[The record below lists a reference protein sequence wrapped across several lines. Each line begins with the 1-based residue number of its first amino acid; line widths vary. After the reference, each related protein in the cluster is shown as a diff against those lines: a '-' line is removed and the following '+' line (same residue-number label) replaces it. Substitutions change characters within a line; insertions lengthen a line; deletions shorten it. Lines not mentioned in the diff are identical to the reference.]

1 MMVIVSNYNVNSIFW
16 TGNATAPAPTWQ
28 VVEGNLSLPS
38 VRSCAVV
45 AKNSGVEYYVGTS
58 SGLFSTTSVNG
69 AGTVWAREI
78 GGPMTTAIV
87 NSLAYRW
94 QDNVM
99 VVGTHGNGMF
109 AAYQKAFPTLASN
122 QITFQIGNMFS
133 IRKIRVQVTNMAGQ
147 LVYDRETGY
156 QNGTV
161 DLSLMSKGT
170 YILSVTSNDR
180 KYQFVQKFFKN

>member
-1 MMVIVSNYNVNSIFW
+1 
-16 TGNATAPAPTWQ
+16 
-28 VVEGNLSLPS
+28 
-38 VRSCAVV
+38 
-45 AKNSGVEYYVGTS
+45 
-58 SGLFSTTSVNG
+58 
-69 AGTVWAREI
+69 
-78 GGPMTTAIV
+78 
-87 NSLAYRW
+87 
-94 QDNVM
+94 
-99 VVGTHGNGMF
+99 
-109 AAYQKAFPTLASN
+109 
-122 QITFQIGNMFS
+122 MFS

>member
-1 MMVIVSNYNVNSIFW
+1 
-16 TGNATAPAPTWQ
+16 
-28 VVEGNLSLPS
+28 
-38 VRSCAVV
+38 
-45 AKNSGVEYYVGTS
+45 
-58 SGLFSTTSVNG
+58 
-69 AGTVWAREI
+69 
-78 GGPMTTAIV
+78 MTTAIV

-109 AAYQKAFPTLASN
+109 AAYIGDAVTLPTGVNDPIRNDKNFIQKAFPTLASN